1 MDQFVHWNQLLA
13 HAISFLIFFFLVR
26 GAFMAIIYPPMKERR
41 ERIKAEYERIEQ
53 EKSAVADLKQQY
65 EGHIK
70 KIEAESRERIQ
81 AAVAEGQRIGTEL
94 RDLARKEALET
105 LARAREDIA
114 LERDKARI
122 MLRDDVVK
130 LAMDI
135 AGKVVREEL
144 NAEKHKKLVDGF
156 LHEIESAR

>member
-13 HAISFLIFFFLVR
+13 HAISFVIFFFLVR
-26 GAFMAIIYPPMKERR
+26 GAFSAIIYPPMKERR

-53 EKSAVADLKQQY
+53 EKSAVADLKAQY

-81 AAVAEGQRIGTEL
+81 AAVAEGQRVGTEL
-94 RDLARKEALET
+94 RDLARKEAQET
-105 LARAREDIA
+105 LNRAREEIA

-122 MLRDDVVK
+122 TLRDDVVR

-144 NAEKHKKLVDGF
+144 TVEKHKKLVDGF
-156 LHEIESAR
+156 LTEVESVR

>member
-13 HAISFLIFFFLVR
+13 HAISFVIFFFLVR

-53 EKSAVADLKQQY
+53 EKSAVAGLKAEY
-65 EGHIK
+65 EGHLK

-81 AAVAEGQRIGTEL
+81 AAVAEGQRVGTEL
-94 RDLARKEALET
+94 RDLARKEAQEI
-105 LARAREDIA
+105 LARAKEDIA
-114 LERDKARI
+114 MERDKAQVT
-122 MLRDDVVK
+122 LRNDVVA
-130 LAMDI
+130 LAMGI

-144 NAEKHKKLVDGF
+144 TAEKHKKLVDRF
-156 LHEIESAR
+156 LAEVEAGR

>member
-1 MDQFVHWNQLLA
+1 MNLIHWNQLLA
-13 HAISFLIFFFLVR
+13 HAISFLVFFFLVR

-41 ERIKAEYERIEQ
+41 DRIKAEYERIEQ
-53 EKSAVADLKQQY
+53 EKTAVADLKHQY
-65 EGHIK
+65 EGHLK

-81 AAVAEGQRIGTEL
+81 EAVAEGQRVGTEM
-94 RDLARKEALET
+94 REVARKEAQET
-105 LARAREDIA
+105 LTRAREDIV

-135 AGKVVREEL
+135 AGKVVHEEL
-144 NAEKHKKLVDGF
+144 NAERHKKLVDNF
-156 LHEIESAR
+156 LAEVDSAR